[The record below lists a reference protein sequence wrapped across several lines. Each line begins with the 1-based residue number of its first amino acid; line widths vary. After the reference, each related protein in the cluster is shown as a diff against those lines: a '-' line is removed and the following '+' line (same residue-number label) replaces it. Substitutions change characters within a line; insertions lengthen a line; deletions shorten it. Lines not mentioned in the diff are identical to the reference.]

1 MQRFLPELPKFS
13 PEPSFSAFGRV
24 LVPGC
29 IDFEGLPS
37 LIVFSLLFLVYNFS
51 ERKVFQEC
59 PYCFIAQK
67 PVLNKYYL
75 FSTELWQ

>member
-1 MQRFLPELPKFS
+1 MQRFVPALPRFS

-24 LVPGC
+24 LVPGS
-29 IDFEGLPS
+29 INFEGLS
-37 LIVFSLLFLVYNFS
+37 NLIVFSLLFLVYNFS
-51 ERKVFQEC
+51 ECKVFQEC
-59 PYCFIAQK
+59 PYGFIAQK